1 MSPPE
6 RRGSSMENK
15 ALSDTAAGIF
25 RLRKDDP
32 HMTDSV
38 IVDVHDEAYTTL
50 TTVEVRSGAVV
61 LHCLT
66 SLEHLEEEETEEE
79 EDEDEAS
86 DESEEEDEEEEDE
99 DEEEEEDEDEDE
111 ESEDAPKGKTYT
123 VASGN
128 SVSVRAIAVRLEP
141 LGMETAEGTYRVQMM
156 RSAD

>member
-1 MSPPE
+1 
-6 RRGSSMENK
+6 MESN
-15 ALSDTAAGIF
+15 ALSDTAAEIF

-50 TTVEVRSGAVV
+50 TTVKVRSGAVV

-66 SLEHLEEEETEEE
+66 SLEHLEEEEAEEE
-79 EDEDEAS
+79 EDTDEAS
-86 DESEEEDEEEEDE
+86 EESEEDD
-99 DEEEEEDEDEDE
+99 EEEDEDEDE
-111 ESEDAPKGKTYT
+111 EDDEDEESEGTPRGKTCT

-128 SVSVRAIAVRLEP
+128 SVTVRAIAVRLEP

>member
-1 MSPPE
+1 
-6 RRGSSMENK
+6 MENK
-15 ALSDTAAGIF
+15 ALSDTASGIF

-50 TTVEVRSGAVV
+50 TTVEVRSGAIV

-66 SLEHLEEEETEEE
+66 SLEDLETEETEEE
-79 EDEDEAS
+79 EDESS
-86 DESEEEDEEEEDE
+86 DESEEEDEEEDEDE
-99 DEEEEEDEDEDE
+99 DEDEDEEDEDE

-123 VASGN
+123 IASGN
-128 SVSVRAIAVRLEP
+128 SVTVRATAVRLEP

>member
-1 MSPPE
+1 
-6 RRGSSMENK
+6 
-15 ALSDTAAGIF
+15 
-25 RLRKDDP
+25 
-32 HMTDSV
+32 MTDSV
-38 IVDVHDEAYTTL
+38 IVDVHDETYTTL

-79 EDEDEAS
+79 EDADEAS
-86 DESEEEDEEEEDE
+86 DESEEEEEEEDE
-99 DEEEEEDEDEDE
+99 EEDEDE

>member
-79 EDEDEAS
+79 EDADEAS
-86 DESEEEDEEEEDE
+86 DASEEEDEEGDEDE
-99 DEEEEEDEDEDE
+99 DEEEHEDE
-111 ESEDAPKGKTYT
+111 ESENAPMGKTYT

-128 SVSVRAIAVRLEP
+128 SVTVRAIAVRLEP
-141 LGMETAEGTYRVQMM
+141 LGLETAEGTYRVQMM